1 MREEFISKLVE
12 IAAKIKDR
20 LVDDNDM
27 NQTSLPLT
35 GLYWDMNVY
44 DRVYFF
50 VACCKEFNISP
61 AARDLEKY
69 GFISIDKIADYLC
82 QNLD

>member
-35 GLYWDMNVY
+35 GLYWDMNVN
-44 DRVYFF
+44 DTYF
-50 VACCKEFNISP
+50 
-61 AARDLEKY
+61 
-69 GFISIDKIADYLC
+69 LC
-82 QNLD
+82 SLLQGV